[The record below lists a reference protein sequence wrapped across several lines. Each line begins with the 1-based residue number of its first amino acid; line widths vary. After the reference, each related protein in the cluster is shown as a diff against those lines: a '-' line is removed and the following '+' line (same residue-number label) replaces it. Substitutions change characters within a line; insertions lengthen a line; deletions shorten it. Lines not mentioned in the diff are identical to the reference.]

1 MILRGSTFQLTREI
15 EEYIMEKVSILHI
28 LTTAKNASPFDVN
41 MAFDSGFENIVPYT
55 DVQLSEVAGLT
66 QDVIFSRSPSGVK
79 RTGIF
84 IGGRDIDLA
93 MDMLSASKKAM
104 FGPFTCSIFAD
115 PSGAFTTSG
124 AMIAKVQFHLK
135 KQFNE
140 DIAGKNI
147 SVFGATGPVGGCVSI
162 IAAQC
167 GANVTLIAHTE
178 SSKAEAEARVAFWN
192 KKYNINLKVVLGGSD
207 EAKKEILADTD
218 IVLCAAAAGVQVLTA
233 EHLTFAKKLKVVA
246 DVNAVAPQGVE
257 GVDVSYDGVIIKD
270 SKAFGIGALAVG
282 QLKYGVQHALLKL
295 MLAADKP
302 QMLDFMSAFE
312 LAKTTLQKAAESAYV
327 SE

>member
-1 MILRGSTFQLTREI
+1 
-15 EEYIMEKVSILHI
+15 MEKVSVLH
-28 LTTAKNASPFDVN
+28 LFTTAKNASPFDVN

-55 DVQLSEVAGLT
+55 DVQPSEIAGLT

-93 MDMLSASKKAM
+93 MEMLSASKKAM
-104 FGPFTCSIFAD
+104 FGPFTCSLFAD

-140 DIAGKNI
+140 DIAGKKI

-167 GANVTLIAHTE
+167 GADVTLVAHTE
-178 SSKAEAEARVAFWN
+178 NAKKEAETRVEHWN
-192 KKYNINLKVVLGGSD
+192 KKYNINLKVTLG
-207 EAKKEILADTD
+207 DTD
-218 IVLCAAAAGVQVLTA
+218 AAKQLALVDAEIVLCAAAAGIQVISSQ
-233 EHLTFAKKLKVVA
+233 HLAIAKKLRVIA
-246 DVNAVAPQGVE
+246 DVNAVAPLGVE
-257 GVDVSYDGVIIKD
+257 GVDVSDDGVIIKD
-270 SKAFGIGALAVG
+270 TKAFGIGALAIG
-282 QLKYGVQHALLKL
+282 QLKYGVQHALLKS
-295 MLAADKP
+295 MLVAGKP
-302 QMLDFMSAFE
+302 EVLDFMSAFE
-312 LAKTTLQKAAESAYV
+312 LAKNTLQKAAEAAYV

>member
-1 MILRGSTFQLTREI
+1 
-15 EEYIMEKVSILHI
+15 MEKVSILHI

-41 MAFDSGFENIVPYT
+41 MAFDSGYENIVPYT

-93 MDMLSASKKAM
+93 VEMLNACKKSM

-135 KQFNE
+135 KQFDE
-140 DIAGKNI
+140 DIAGKKV

-167 GANVTLIAHTE
+167 GANVELVAHTE
-178 SSKAEAEARVAFWN
+178 SSKAEAEEKVKFWN
-192 KKYNINLKVVLGGSD
+192 EKYNINLSVVLGDTD
-207 EAKKEILADTD
+207 EAKQTILADAE
-218 IVLCAAAAGVQVLTA
+218 IVFCAAAAGIQVITA
-233 EHLTFAKKLKVVA
+233 KHLSYAKKLRVIA

-257 GVDVSYDGVIIKD
+257 GVDVSSDGVIIKD
-270 SKAFGIGALAVG
+270 SKAFGIGALAIG
-282 QLKYGVQHALLKL
+282 QLKYGVQHALLKS
-295 MLAADKP
+295 MLTAEKP
-302 QMLDFMSAFE
+302 QKLDFMSAFE
-312 LAKTTLQKAAESAYV
+312 LAKSTLQKAAEATYV